1 MRITRNISIVFRVFL
16 FLVLF
21 FSVFITICLFFIG
34 APKEFYETS
43 LIKKTFYENENI
55 ANIDRMV
62 SQKDFSVCF
71 DVYFTTTKNKKFV
84 VTNVQIKDKEVVFV
98 RFFKTNEDYEW
109 LVSIDTGDKK
119 LYENLSIL
127 LNNINDY

>member
-1 MRITRNISIVFRVFL
+1 M
-16 FLVLF
+16 
-21 FSVFITICLFFIG
+21 
-34 APKEFYETS
+34 
-43 LIKKTFYENENI
+43 
-55 ANIDRMV
+55 
-62 SQKDFSVCF
+62 
-71 DVYFTTTKNKKFV
+71 
-84 VTNVQIKDKEVVFV
+84 VTNVQIKNKEVVFV